1 MIDGVEHTQCGKK
14 CDEGNRKRRRLDE
27 CVETS
32 GRCCLSSA
40 SQQAST
46 ELTLV
51 IFDWD
56 DTLLPSSWLLK
67 HDLKIVANSRL
78 PNDDEKLE
86 LRRVAR
92 RVIKTLRRAKRAGTV
107 IIITNAEKGWVE
119 LTCRHFMPEVAPLLE
134 GVRIMSAR
142 SSFEPDWPALP
153 IQWKRLAF
161 QREISAFFDGLSGV
175 DHLAAGHRENV
186 ISIGDSLHEREAL
199 IRATELRHCWKKS
212 IKFLDLPSAE
222 HLVKQHE
229 LLSSCL
235 PTLAEFAD
243 NVDLRLHI
251 DKEL

>member
-1 MIDGVEHTQCGKK
+1 
-14 CDEGNRKRRRLDE
+14 
-27 CVETS
+27 
-32 GRCCLSSA
+32 
-40 SQQAST
+40 
-46 ELTLV
+46 LV

-78 PNDDEKLE
+78 PNDEEKLE

-92 RVIKTLRRAKRAGTV
+92 RVIKTLRRAKRSGTV

-134 GVRIMSAR
+134 GIRIMSAR
-142 SSFEPDWPALP
+142 SAFEPAWPALP
-153 IQWKRLAF
+153 IQWKRLCFHA
-161 QREISAFFDGLSGV
+161 EISAFFDSLSA
-175 DHLAAGHRENV
+175 HLVAAGHRENV

-212 IKFLDLPSAE
+212 IKFLDQPSPE

-235 PTLAEFAD
+235 PTLAEFTD